1 MPEAVKRSAANP
13 TSTTPAATPA
23 ATPRD
28 EAARLAALKEQAE
41 ECAAALTAHQAQLVQ
56 VQDAL
61 RALVNQPPRLDRLP
75 PLLPAALRRM
85 IDEAGYP
92 RSVAAVWKEFW
103 ALRRSHLFDPAF
115 YLSRNPDLVAYRR
128 PLELHYLLHGAREG
142 RDPSPMFRTGFY
154 LASNPD
160 VAANG
165 INPLIHYIRR
175 GRAEG
180 RQGTPDNVA
189 VPGVEGGGPAEA
201 PRNAPRFFDRLSFAT
216 RWQSVPLTPP
226 PGEANP
232 DSLDIHWVIPDF
244 QRGAGGHM
252 TIFRIVRFLERFGH
266 RQTLWIMPPRVHAT
280 GQAAFE
286 TIREHF
292 QPIEGVSV
300 RFLPDDG
307 LDGISGDA
315 LIATD
320 RWTCYPVRAMANF
333 RRRFYFVQDHECD
346 FYPAGSDSLLTR
358 ETYGFGF
365 DCLCAGEWLDGLM
378 RDRYGLWSM
387 KWDLAYD
394 PQAYFPPAEGE
405 RPATPHIAFY
415 SRYATPRRA
424 VELGLLA
431 LEELA
436 GRGHAFH
443 VDLFGGRLPSMHLAF
458 PFTDHGVM
466 SAEELGAL
474 YRGSRVG
481 MVFSATNH
489 SLIPREMMACG
500 LPLVELDIEPVT
512 AVFPRAA
519 LELARPDPLS
529 IADALERLLTDPARW
544 EAHSRAGLEHA
555 RQFSWEHS
563 GRLVEDALRRRLAGA
578 AD

>member
-1 MPEAVKRSAANP
+1 MSDVAKAPSTSA
-13 TSTTPAATPA
+13 TSATPTA
-23 ATPRD
+23 QAKPGAEAT
-28 EAARLAALKEQAE
+28 RLAALKEQAE
-41 ECAAALTAHQAQLVQ
+41 QSAAALAAHQAQLVRT
-56 VQDAL
+56 QDAL
-61 RALVNQPPRLDRLP
+61 RAAIDQPQRLDRLP
-75 PLLPAALRRM
+75 PLLPGVLRRM
-85 IDEAGYP
+85 IVEAGYP
-92 RSVAAVWKEFW
+92 RRPLTLWKEFW
-103 ALRRSHLFDPAF
+103 TLRRSRLFDAAF
-115 YLSRNPDLVAYRR
+115 YLSRNPDLVGYRHA
-128 PLELHYLLHGAREG
+128 LELHYLLHGAREG
-142 RDPSPMFRTGFY
+142 RDPSPHFHTGFY
-154 LASNPD
+154 LATNPD
-160 VAANG
+160 VAAAG
-165 INPLIHYIRR
+165 VNPLIHYIRR
-175 GRAEG
+175 GRTEG
-180 RQGTPDNVA
+180 RQGTPHQPA
-189 VPGVEGGGPAEA
+189 AAEA
-201 PRNAPRFFDRLSFAT
+201 PAGEPARGAPRFFDRLSFAT
-216 RWQSVPLTPP
+216 RWQGVPLTPP

-252 TIFRIVRFLERFGH
+252 TIFRIVRFLEQFGH

-280 GQAAFE
+280 GQAAFDS
-286 TIREHF
+286 IRDHF
-292 QPIEGVSV
+292 QPIETVAV
-300 RFLPDDG
+300 RFLPDDS
-307 LDGISGDA
+307 LDGIAGDA

-320 RWTCYPVRAMANF
+320 RWTCYPVRAMGNF

-405 RPATPHIAFY
+405 RAAAPRIAFY

-436 GRGHAFH
+436 KRGHAFH
-443 VDLFGGRLPSMHLAF
+443 VDLFGGRLPAMHLGF

-474 YRGSRVG
+474 YRQARVG
-481 MVFSATNH
+481 VVFSATNH

-519 LELARPDPLS
+519 LELARPDPLA
-529 IADALERLLTDPARW
+529 IADGIERLLTDPEVWAAR
-544 EAHSRAGLEHA
+544 SRAGLEHV
-555 RQFSWEHS
+555 REFSWEHS
-563 GRLVEDALRRRLAGA
+563 ARLVEGALRERLALG
-578 AD
+578 